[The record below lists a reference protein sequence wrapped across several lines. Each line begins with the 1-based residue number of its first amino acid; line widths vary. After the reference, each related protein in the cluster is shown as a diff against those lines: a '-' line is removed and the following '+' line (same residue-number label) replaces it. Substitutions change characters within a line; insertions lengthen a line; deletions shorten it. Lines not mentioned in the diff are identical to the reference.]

1 MHNARDFAGGK
12 TAAREF
18 MMRILRHG
26 LSSFRP
32 PNLNDP
38 NERIGIS
45 SGKTNCFSI
54 RLRGFTLILPHR
66 AIVAPGRMKARGRS
80 CLSHIS
86 Y

>member
-12 TAAREF
+12 TAKSEF
-18 MMRILRHG
+18 VVRILGHG

-32 PNLNDP
+32 QNLNGP

-66 AIVAPGRMKARGRS
+66 AIVAPGGTEACDRP
-80 CLSHIS
+80 CPTHIL